1 MDEMIKA
8 LNEYMANLKVETNN
22 LYNMHFNIVGSSFF
36 GLHKKLE
43 DYYERVSI
51 MYDTV
56 AERIKMLDGFPI
68 TSLKDIENT
77 SQIKSMISQDYTGNQ
92 VLDVLQNDFNFL
104 ALYTKDL
111 IEYAN
116 KIDDYYTS
124 NMLNENLNF
133 FEKELWMI
141 KSSLK

>member
-8 LNEYMANLKVETNN
+8 LNEYMSNLKVENNN

-43 DYYERVSI
+43 EYYEKVSI
-51 MYDTV
+51 MYDNV
-56 AERIKMLDGFPI
+56 SERIKMLDGYPI

-77 SQIKSMISQDYTGNQ
+77 SQIKSMISQNYTGNQ

-104 ALYTKDL
+104 TLYTKDL

>member
-8 LNEYMANLKVETNN
+8 LNEYMSNLKVENNN

-43 DYYERVSI
+43 EYYEKVSI
-51 MYDTV
+51 MYDNV
-56 AERIKMLDGFPI
+56 SERIKMLDGYPI

-77 SQIKSMISQDYTGNQ
+77 SQIKSMISQNYTGNQ